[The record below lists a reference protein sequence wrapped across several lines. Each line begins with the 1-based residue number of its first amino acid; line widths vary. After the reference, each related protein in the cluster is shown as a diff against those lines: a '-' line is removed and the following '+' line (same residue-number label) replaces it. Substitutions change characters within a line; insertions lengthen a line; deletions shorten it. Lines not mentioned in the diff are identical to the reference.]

1 MTGLTQNYAELN
13 EANKPFIFYPFR
25 IRQFLDSSLPFGV
38 CASWSSRYQ
47 ESDGRILLILKIDGH
62 WIFLTGIPVEQN
74 GLLWTLYDGLREGQA
89 MPWMHQVA
97 LTFSMVLQGRFL
109 GMTMGASLTQTRPYT
124 CGTLALMHMATQLR
138 LLDWV
143 NDQMVLGFSH
153 IKLASAAFMRVEQMN
168 RTKS

>member
-74 GLLWTLYDGLREGQA
+74 GLLWTLWTSIGSSCSACL
-89 MPWMHQVA
+89 
-97 LTFSMVLQGRFL
+97 LS
-109 GMTMGASLTQTRPYT
+109 
-124 CGTLALMHMATQLR
+124 GTPVMRCFAT
-138 LLDWV
+138 
-143 NDQMVLGFSH
+143 G
-153 IKLASAAFMRVEQMN
+153 I
-168 RTKS
+168 